1 MLLRF
6 NLCLY
11 GTLTSF
17 PTFIAIAAGSY
28 VKFRSEDNKFY
39 LRSLSA
45 SARHRLLQKQV
56 SIALAAWATCY
67 AQDLGFLVAML
78 RLTI

>member
-45 SARHRLLQKQV
+45 SARHRLLQEV
-56 SIALAAWATCY
+56 STALVAWATNY